1 MGYEPYRPEYISA
14 IMAVASIL
22 SAKWTDPA
30 PAVCNSARC
39 GLSRLGHARDTTVYA
54 GMIPQVI
61 IPPVTVAI
69 TELPGEPA
77 DPRQEYDTAYD
88 NPSYTVHIIGDDLEV
103 LDTVAHEIRAGADRT
118 AHITTAYGTVNTL
131 SVGPP
136 SRTVRGARP
145 RYDVQMTVN
154 AEFIREE
161 VSEA

>member
-1 MGYEPYRPEYISA
+1 
-14 IMAVASIL
+14 MAVASIL
-22 SAKWTDPA
+22 SSKWTDPA
-30 PAVCNSARC
+30 PSVCNLARC
-39 GLSRLGHARDTTVYA
+39 GFTRLGRAKDTTVYA
-54 GMIPQVI
+54 GMIP
-61 IPPVTVAI
+61 PYPLAPVTVAI

-77 DPRQEYDTAYD
+77 DPRQAYDEAYD
-88 NPSYTVHIIGDDLEV
+88 NPAYTVHIIGDDLEM
-103 LDTVAHEIRAGADRT
+103 LDAVAQEIRAGADRT
-118 AHITTAYGTVNTL
+118 AHITTDYGTVNTL